1 MSANKKKTNIGPY
14 PDPQSHESTP
24 HPYLRFI
31 ELHFDV
37 IPPSTPRSS
46 SAIFSFPI
54 NILIVFIVPPMR
66 ATSLLHLSFPVR

>member
-1 MSANKKKTNIGPY
+1 MSENKKKNTGPY

-24 HPYLRFI
+24 GPYPRFI
-31 ELHFDV
+31 KIHFDV

-46 SAIFSFPI
+46 SDIFSFPI

-66 ATSLLHLSFPVR
+66 ATSLLHLSFPVQ